1 MLAGLSDL
9 DTCLCVAPED
19 RTMGPRRRELPAV
32 ARELPVITLLIYGTL
47 ALTVAAALLGRKARD
62 WHRGVSEQN
71 RYLEHALTAAEDTAA
86 NLASRTRLQ
95 HWQNAIE
102 RRKRRHAEQERDNYL
117 TIAAQHLVDLR
128 RTRREL
134 KVATERLAL
143 LSAEREVTSKP
154 TPRRQLAAVKEK
166 AG

>member
-1 MLAGLSDL
+1 VTGFLA
-9 DTCLCVAPED
+9 
-19 RTMGPRRRELPAV
+19 
-32 ARELPVITLLIYGTL
+32 
-47 ALTVAAALLGRKARD
+47 TVFLAALLGLVYVGHRVRAWRD
-62 WHRGVSEQN
+62 QVADLRRELIN
-71 RYLEHALTAAEDTAA
+71 ADHALDREK
-86 NLASRTRLQ
+86 SRTRLQ

-134 KVATERLAL
+134 KAATERLAL
-143 LSAEREVTSKP
+143 LSAEREVTSQVA
-154 TPRRQLAAVKEK
+154 PRRQLAAVKER